1 MALSRISKTRRTLF
15 KLINPITINPYD
27 LLYLSFAKIITPS
40 PFSTHIPFNNSE
52 HADVADGLISIFT
65 KRPFSPENPELK
77 RLAPVLTTNLVETV
91 LNNLKSWKIAHLFF
105 TWVSN
110 QHGYKHN
117 CYTYTAM
124 ASILSRAR
132 QNAALKDLALD
143 FINSNC
149 SITPGGL
156 GFFLRRLGS
165 LGLVDEA
172 NILFDQVKKKG
183 LCVPNNYSY
192 NCLLEAI
199 SQSSSI
205 DLLEMRF
212 QEMLD
217 SGWEINMYTLTPI
230 LRAYSNAGK
239 FEKALNIFHQM
250 LERNWVDA
258 HVFSILILSFSK
270 WGEVDKAFEFIERME
285 DHNLLLNEKTFYV
298 LVNGFVKGSR
308 VDKALQLF
316 SKMQKSG
323 FGVDVALYDVLI
335 GGLCENKELEK
346 ALSLYSEMKEMG
358 IRPDVGIVA
367 KLISC
372 CSSEKDMIQLL
383 VEAKENM
390 DEEGVIWLYNYVL
403 KCLINM
409 GLVDKA
415 HVLLRTITGDES
427 DDGFTMKKHLKINS
441 HPITSWFRTVIEGL
455 LKTGKLDLTL
465 CLIKDMIQIGCKP
478 DILIYNNL
486 IDKLCNSNR
495 LEESYELL
503 RDMEDSGL
511 EPTQFTHNS
520 LYGCLCRREN
530 VAEALELL
538 KRMRI
543 HRHEPWMKYSTL
555 LVKRLC
561 THRKVVE
568 ACNFLHDMLQEGFLP
583 DIITYSAA
591 MDGLVKSKELNRA
604 LDLFKDICARG
615 SFPDVVAYN
624 TLINGLCKAKRISEA
639 ENLVNE
645 MVLKGLVPSVVT
657 YNLLIDGWCKV
668 GAIDRAMHCLSTMFD
683 LERDPSVITYTT
695 LIDGLC
701 AAGRPDDALKLWED
715 IKGDECAPNRIVFMA
730 LICGLS
736 KCNRPDTALVYLRK
750 MEEMEMK
757 PDSFVYITLL
767 SAFLSNSNMSK
778 AFDILK
784 EMFEK
789 GSVPE
794 QADKNHSIVRDAIL
808 KLLADDI
815 TFSSVKA
822 LIAEGNIPSI
832 NLSDFGSEDQS

>member
-1 MALSRISKTRRTLF
+1 MTVTRISKTHTTLF
-15 KLINPITINPYD
+15 KLINPYHYQ
-27 LLYLSFAKIITPS
+27 LLSISNSFTKIISPS
-40 PFSTHIPFNNSE
+40 PFSTHIPFNNSQ
-52 HADVADGLISIFT
+52 HADIAHGLISIFT
-65 KRPFSPENPELK
+65 KSPFSPENPDLK

-91 LNNLKSWKIAHLFF
+91 LNNLKSWKVAHLFF

-110 QHGYKHN
+110 QHGFRHN
-117 CYTYTAM
+117 GYTYTAM

-132 QNAALKDLALD
+132 QNAALKALALD
-143 FINSNC
+143 FVNSNC

-156 GFFLRRLGS
+156 GFFLRLLGS

-172 NILFDQVKKKG
+172 NILFDHVKKRG
-183 LCVPNNYSY
+183 LCVPNGYSY
-192 NCLLEAI
+192 NCLLEVI

-212 QEMLD
+212 QEMLNA
-217 SGWEINMYTLTPI
+217 GWEINKYTLTPI
-230 LRAYSNAGK
+230 LGAYSNAGK
-239 FEKALNIFHQM
+239 FENALNIFHQM

-258 HVFSILILSFSK
+258 HVFSILILSYSK
-270 WGEVDKAFEFIERME
+270 WGEVDKSFEFIERME
-285 DHNLLLNEKTFYV
+285 DHNLMLNEKTFYV
-298 LVNGFVKGSR
+298 LVNGFVKESR

-323 FGVDVALYDVLI
+323 FGADVALYDVLI

-346 ALSLYSEMKEMG
+346 ALCLYSEMKERG
-358 IRPDVGIVA
+358 IRPDVRIVA

-372 CSSEKDMIQLL
+372 CSSEEDMLQLL
-383 VEAKENM
+383 AEGKEDM
-390 DEEGVIWLYNYVL
+390 DEGAAILLYNSVL
-403 KCLINM
+403 KCLINV

-415 HVLLRTITGDES
+415 HNLLRTIMGDKTDS
-427 DDGFTMKKHLKINS
+427 GFIVKKHLEMNIR
-441 HPITSWFRTVIEGL
+441 PITSCFGTVIEGL
-455 LKTGKLDLTL
+455 LKTGKFDMTIS
-465 CLIKDMIQIGCKP
+465 LIKDMIQIGCKP

-503 RDMEDSGL
+503 RDMEDLGL
-511 EPTQFTHNS
+511 EPTEFTHNS
-520 LYGCLCRREN
+520 LYGCICRREN

-538 KRMRI
+538 KRMRQ
-543 HRHEPWMKYSTL
+543 HGHVPWRKYSTL

-561 THRKVVE
+561 TRRKVVE
-568 ACNFLHDMLQEGFLP
+568 ACNFLHDMLQEGFVP

-591 MDGLVKSKELNRA
+591 MDGLIKSKELNRA
-604 LDLFKDICARG
+604 LDLFKDIFAQG
-615 SFPDVVAYN
+615 SCPDVVAYN
-624 TLINGLCKAKRISEA
+624 TLINGLCKAQRISEA

-668 GAIDRAMHCLSTMFD
+668 GAIDQAMHCLSTMFD
-683 LERDPSVITYTT
+683 LEREPSVITYTT

-701 AAGRPDDALKLWED
+701 ASGRPDDALKLWED
-715 IKGDECAPNRIVFMA
+715 IKGNECDPNRITFMA

-757 PDSFVYITLL
+757 PDSFVYTTLL

-778 AFDILK
+778 AFDIFK
-784 EMFEK
+784 EMFDK
-789 GSVPE
+789 GIVPD
-794 QADKNHSIVRDAIL
+794 QADKNHSIVKDATL

-815 TFSSVKA
+815 TSSSVKA
-822 LIAEGNIPSI
+822 LIAEEKIPSI
-832 NLSDFGSEDQS
+832 NLSDFGSEGQS